1 MESNIEVFSQSS
13 IKIKKSKIV
22 YFDPFKIDT
31 EYHDAD
37 YIFITHNHYD
47 HYDVESIRKVIK
59 DNSMIIV
66 PKSIYDEVFSSF
78 SNYTIYPVEP
88 LNSYDIGI
96 RFDTIRAYNN
106 SKQFH
111 PKDNNWLGY
120 IIYLDN
126 LSYYVMGDTDDT
138 VDAREVKC
146 DVLFIP
152 IGGTYTMNK
161 EEAIFYTNFIKP
173 KVVIPIHYGSI
184 VGNMSDGEYFIS
196 HLDNDIKSYLLIK

>member
-1 MESNIEVFSQSS
+1 MANCKNRVHIRNAFSTGLWQELLKSN
-13 IKIKKSKIV
+13 
-22 YFDPFKIDT
+22 
-31 EYHDAD
+31 H
-37 YIFITHNHYD
+37 
-47 HYDVESIRKVIK
+47 
-59 DNSMIIV
+59 
-66 PKSIYDEVFSSF
+66 